1 MEVVEHRGR
10 CGCGR
15 YASLLGPPVV
25 SDRFDTMVAW
35 VHRSPVKHRPV

>member
-15 YASLLGPPVV
+15 YASSFTGSSQSFLIV
-25 SDRFDTMVAW
+25 STPWWHGFIGAQ
-35 VHRSPVKHRPV
+35 